1 MSTLIIIPA
10 YNEEECIYQTVLE
23 LLEKAPEFDYV
34 IVNDGSSDKTA
45 DICRSHG
52 FNLIDLPVNLGLS
65 GAFQTGMKY
74 AYRHG
79 YDHAMQ
85 FDADGQ
91 HVPLYISD
99 LVDTMDDSG
108 ADVVIGSRFV
118 TESKPRSL
126 RMLGSNLISA
136 FIHLTTG
143 AVIKDQHPVCASTTA
158 PRSPNS
164 QREPTYLQNPT
175 PWHFSSSVI
184 KPWYLSIRSPCVRGR
199 AEKAISLFPS
209 QLVIWQTPALPFSF
223 HSGLG
228 GKHESS
234 A

>member
-143 AVIKDQHPVCASTTA
+143 AVIKDPTSGMRLYN
-158 PRSPNS
+158 RSAIAQFATRTDLSP
-164 QREPTYLQNPT
+164 EPD
-175 PWHFSSSVI
+175 FSSSVI

>member
-1 MSTLIIIPA
+1 M
-10 YNEEECIYQTVLE
+10 LE

-91 HVPLYISD
+91 HVPSYISD
-99 LVDTMDDSG
+99 LVDVMDASG

-118 TESKPRSL
+118 TKPKPRSL

-143 AVIKDQHPVCASTTA
+143 AVIKDPTSGMRALQPLHDRPIRIATRFISRTRHPSISYQAS
-158 PRSPNS
+158 
-164 QREPTYLQNPT
+164 
-175 PWHFSSSVI
+175 
-184 KPWYLSIRSPCVRGR
+184 
-199 AEKAISLFPS
+199 
-209 QLVIWQTPALPFSF
+209 
-223 HSGLG
+223 
-228 GKHESS
+228 
-234 A
+234 

>member
-91 HVPLYISD
+91 HVPSYISD
-99 LVDTMDDSG
+99 LVDTMDASG

-118 TESKPRSL
+118 TKPKPRSL

-143 AVIKDQHPVCASTTA
+143 AVIKDPTSGMRLYN
-158 PRSPNS
+158 RSAIAQFATRTDLSPEPDTLALLIKRHKAVVLEH
-164 QREPTYLQNPT
+164 QVTMRERAGGESYLTLSKSISYMANT
-175 PWHFSSSVI
+175 CSAILFSL
-184 KPWYLSIRSPCVRGR
+184 WFRR
-199 AEKAISLFPS
+199 
-209 QLVIWQTPALPFSF
+209 
-223 HSGLG
+223 
-228 GKHESS
+228 
-234 A
+234 